1 MRLSEL
7 LNGYASVSAS
17 VDFDVQGLALDS
29 RQVGQGYVF
38 VALQGHRE
46 HGLAYAERAIAEGAT
61 AIIWES
67 SAEVAASDLI
77 FRVPVFEIADLKQ
90 QLGEI
95 AGRFYAHPS
104 RNMVVFGVTGTD
116 GKTSVAHILAEALDN
131 QELRAGYIGT
141 LGYGLVGDLHKA
153 NHTTPDAITLQ
164 AELARLREQEARW
177 ASLEVSS
184 HALDQGRV
192 SGVAFDVA
200 IFTNLSRDH
209 LDYHGDIESYA
220 AAKRRLF
227 QRPGLKT
234 AVINLDDAWGDA
246 LADSLKAELR
256 VLGYGMDKETYEFEA
271 VIARDIEFDA
281 HGIRARVITPWGE
294 GRLHSKLLGRF
305 NVMNLLAVLGAML
318 VEGVELEEAL
328 LRLSKVSTVPGRM
341 EAFGGD
347 GQPLVVVD
355 YAHTPAALE
364 HVLRALQEHCSG
376 RLWCIFGCGGDRDQ
390 GKRPLMAAVAEQYA
404 DQVVVTNDNPRREDP
419 NTILAEI
426 MAGFSQPEHAYVEPD
441 RVDAIEYVLSKARP
455 DDVVLVAGKGHET
468 VQIIGEEKVYLSDR
482 EEVVRQLRET
492 LS

>member
-1 MRLSEL
+1 MRLAEL
-7 LNGYASVSAS
+7 LKGYVTVSSAG
-17 VDFDVQGLALDS
+17 DFEVQGLALDS
-29 RQVGQGYVF
+29 RQVGAGYVF
-38 VALQGHRE
+38 VALQGIRE
-46 HGLAYAERAIAEGAT
+46 HGIAYVERAIAEGA
-61 AIIWES
+61 AAVIWES
-67 SAEVAASDLI
+67 SPEVSASDLM
-77 FRVPVFEIADLKQ
+77 FNVPAFEISDLKQ

-95 AGRFYAHPS
+95 AARFYQSPS

-116 GKTSVAHILAEALDN
+116 GKTSVAHILADALDD
-131 QELRAGYIGT
+131 QDLRAGYVGT

-164 AELARLREQEARW
+164 GELARIRNEGAHW
-177 ASLEVSS
+177 VALEVSS

-209 LDYHGDIESYA
+209 LDYHGDIEAYA

-234 AVINLDDAWGDA
+234 AVINLDDSWGDA
-246 LADSLKAELR
+246 LADSLQSDLR
-256 VLGYGMDKETYEFEA
+256 VLGYGIEKDAYEFEA
-271 VIARDIEFDA
+271 VVATEVEFDTQ
-281 HGIRARVITPWGE
+281 GVSARVVTPWGE
-294 GRLHSKLLGRF
+294 GELRSKLLGRF
-305 NVMNLLAVLGAML
+305 NVQNLLAALAAML
-318 VEGVELEEAL
+318 VEGVGLDEAL
-328 LRLSKVSTVPGRM
+328 LRLSKVVTVPGRM
-341 EAFGGD
+341 ESFGGS

-364 HVLRALQEHCSG
+364 HVLGALQEHCAG

-404 DQVVVTNDNPRREDP
+404 DEVIVTNDNPRREDP
-419 NTILAEI
+419 DAILADI
-426 MAGFSQPEHAYVEPD
+426 MSGFAHPDQVYVEPD
-441 RVDAIEYVLSKARP
+441 RVNAIEHVLSRARP

-468 VQIIGEEKVYLSDR
+468 VQIVGEEKIYLSDR
-482 EEVVRQLRET
+482 EEVVRQLQEA